1 MRLFTSNPKCFN
13 SAFCLW
19 HWLLLVKNQE
29 SLWHQLASNK
39 SATIDCATNWFS
51 PSGYLNVLFNQFRTW
66 CEWNSS
72 LCDFG
77 AFCILMLR
85 AKPWDSLNT
94 PTLSLSLSLSLY
106 CSLSLILSLSL
117 SLSISLSRIILT
129 LSISNFYLRFVFT
142 YLLMTLISEQLL
154 SFPIFFYS
162 FSSRHFMST
171 HCLIF
176 STLCK
181 SFFLPYNSKW

>member
-94 PTLSLSLSLSLY
+94 PTLSLSLSLSLLF
-106 CSLSLILSLSL
+106 SQSSTLSLSL
-117 SLSISLSRIILT
+117 SL
-129 LSISNFYLRFVFT
+129 N
-142 YLLMTLISEQLL
+142 L
-154 SFPIFFYS
+154 SFAHHSHSIYLKLLPS
-162 FSSRHFMST
+162 
-171 HCLIF
+171 
-176 STLCK
+176 LCVHL
-181 SFFLPYNSKW
+181 SLNDIDFWATFILSYLFLFFFLKAFYVHSLPYFLYTL